1 MELFPIIHAET
12 EEVSQDFPL
21 YREVKWDFEKGQPI
35 FQNGS
40 PVVVTGNEAIKTW
53 VWKTLITARRR
64 YEIYTWDFGNDMYSL
79 IGQNFTEDTK
89 QSEAARYVREA
100 LEINPYI
107 TDIVEIIV
115 EFDIATLTVSATVET
130 IYGEVDIRV

>member
-1 MELFPIIHAET
+1 MELFPIIQAQT

-21 YREVKWDFEKGQPI
+21 YRDVKWNFEKGQPI

-40 PVVVTGNEAIKTW
+40 PVFVTGKEAIKTW
-53 VWKTLITARRR
+53 IWKALITARRR

-100 LEINPYI
+100 LDINPYI
-107 TDIVEIIV
+107 TDVTEIIV
-115 EFDIATLTVSATVET
+115 EFEVSTLTVYTTVET
-130 IYGEVDIRV
+130 IYGEVGIRV